1 MTGPKPTLACPCEGR
16 HFVSAFAYT
25 ARPEGEIAYPLA
37 GDYRRQYLRCTLCG
51 HWFAHHEMDLAA
63 LYSGVYL
70 DATYGERMR
79 QTYERIMALPAERS
93 DNAGR
98 VAAILAFAERRLA
111 RSPAMPKLLDIGSGL
126 GVFPARMKVAGWDC
140 TALDP
145 DPRAAAHARETVGV
159 AALAGDF
166 LTLARSSLGRFDL
179 VTFNK
184 VLEHVEDPVAMLAA
198 SRSLLAPDGFVY
210 LELPDAEAASR
221 EGPGREEFFI
231 EHHHVFSTAS
241 AALLAARA
249 GFSVLRLDRLREPSG
264 KFTLRAFLEAA
275 EAAT

>member
-16 HFVSAFAYT
+16 DLASAFAYT
-25 ARPEGEIAYPLA
+25 ARPEGEIAFRLA
-37 GDYRRQYLRCTLCG
+37 GDYRREYRCCTLCG

-63 LYSGVYL
+63 LYSGAYL

-79 QTYERIMALPAERS
+79 QTYERIMALPTERS

-98 VAAILAFAERRLA
+98 VAAILAFAESRLGTLRTA
-111 RSPAMPKLLDIGSGL
+111 PRLLDIGSGL
-126 GVFPARMKVAGWDC
+126 GVFPARMKAVGWDC

-159 AALAGDF
+159 TALAGDF

-184 VLEHVEDPVAMLAA
+184 VLEHVEDPVVMLAA
-198 SRSLLAPDGFVY
+198 SRPLLAPGGFLY

-231 EHHHVFSTAS
+231 EHHHVFSAAS
-241 AALLAARA
+241 TALLTARA
-249 GFSVLRLDRLREPSG
+249 GFIVLRLERLREPSG
-264 KFTLRAFLEAA
+264 KFTLRAFLEAT
-275 EAAT
+275 EASA